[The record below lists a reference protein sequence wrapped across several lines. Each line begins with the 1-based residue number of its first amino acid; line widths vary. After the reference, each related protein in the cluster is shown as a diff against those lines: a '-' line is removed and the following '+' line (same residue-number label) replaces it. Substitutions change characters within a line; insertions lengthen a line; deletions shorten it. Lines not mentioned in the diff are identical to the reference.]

1 MDAENF
7 DLQYKILIIGDTE
20 VGKTSTILRYTE
32 NKFKEEGLSTIGVDL
47 KYKYVT
53 IENKKIRIALW
64 DTAGQEKFRCLT
76 KNYLRGADGI
86 ILLFDLT
93 RKESFIRLKNWLAD
107 IDDLSENSKIIIVG
121 NKCENA
127 NSRQVTEQL
136 LKDFGKKMGIE
147 TFEASAKTG
156 EGVNEF
162 FGYLINKL
170 FEDKTIGKIEEDD
183 EDDAKKNKKRGQT
196 LSSKG
201 GKNKHNCK
209 C

>member
-1 MDAENF
+1 
-7 DLQYKILIIGDTE
+7 
-20 VGKTSTILRYTE
+20 
-32 NKFKEEGLSTIGVDL
+32 
-47 KYKYVT
+47 
-53 IENKKIRIALW
+53 
-64 DTAGQEKFRCLT
+64 
-76 KNYLRGADGI
+76 
-86 ILLFDLT
+86 
-93 RKESFIRLKNWLAD
+93 
-107 IDDLSENSKIIIVG
+107 
-121 NKCENA
+121 
-127 NSRQVTEQL
+127 
-136 LKDFGKKMGIE
+136 MGIE